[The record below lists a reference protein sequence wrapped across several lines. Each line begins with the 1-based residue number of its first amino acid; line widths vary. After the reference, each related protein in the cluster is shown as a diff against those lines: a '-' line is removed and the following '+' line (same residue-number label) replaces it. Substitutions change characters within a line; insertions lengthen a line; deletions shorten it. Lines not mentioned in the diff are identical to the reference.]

1 VTAEGAV
8 SGQAR
13 TWTGGLSDWT
23 GELSADAARGVREL
37 VARAA
42 ETDGVAPVSEQAVLS
57 LSAPGFARHRLA
69 MREGA
74 VAGYANLVAAHA
86 EHPAMAEVAV
96 DPRHRG
102 RGIGAALVAAALSE
116 GGAGARV
123 WAHGNLP
130 PARAVAGRLG
140 LGVARE
146 LWQMRRALATPEL
159 PELTVPDGIALRTY
173 AGPADDAEVLRVNNA
188 AFDWHPE
195 QGGWG
200 EAEITTR
207 RESSWFDP
215 KGLYIAVDPA
225 EPGRMLGFHW
235 TKVHDDEDPPVGEVY
250 VVAIDPAA
258 QGRGLGRLL
267 TLAGLHYLR
276 EHGMTG
282 SGPEAAAERDHAGP
296 PGMPHKHGMT
306 GSGPEAAAE
315 RDHAGPPGMPPEH
328 GLDEVLLYTEADNT
342 AAVHTYTRLGFSTS
356 HVDAAY
362 SAR

>member
-1 VTAEGAV
+1 MTGDRPEL
-8 SGQAR
+8 SG
-13 TWTGGLSDWT
+13 WS
-23 GELSADAARGVREL
+23 GELPAD
-37 VARAA
+37 VARQVRGLLENAT

-57 LSAPGFARHRLA
+57 LGTPGAARHRLA
-69 MREGA
+69 MREGT

-116 GGAGARV
+116 GGPGARV

-130 PARAVAGRLG
+130 AARAVAGRLG

-146 LWQMRRALATPEL
+146 LWQMRRPLDDPEL
-159 PELTVPDGIALRTY
+159 PDLVVPEGLSLRTY
-173 AGPADDAEVLRVNNA
+173 AGPADDAELLRVNNA

-200 EAEITTR
+200 EDQIAAR
-207 RESSWFDP
+207 RESAWFDP
-215 KGLYIAVDPA
+215 KGLFIAVDPA
-225 EPGRMLGFHW
+225 DPERILGFHW
-235 TKVHDDEDPPVGEVY
+235 TKVHDQEDPAVGEVY
-250 VVAIDPAA
+250 VVAIDPVA

-267 TLAGLHYLR
+267 TLAGLYYLR
-276 EHGMTG
+276 D
-282 SGPEAAAERDHAGP
+282 R
-296 PGMPHKHGMT
+296 
-306 GSGPEAAAE
+306 
-315 RDHAGPPGMPPEH
+315 
-328 GLDEVLLYTEADNT
+328 GLGEVLLYTEADNT
-342 AAVHTYTRLGFSTS
+342 AAVHTYTRLGFGTS

>member
-1 VTAEGAV
+1 MTGDRPEL
-8 SGQAR
+8 SG
-13 TWTGGLSDWT
+13 WT
-23 GELSADAARGVREL
+23 GELPADAARQVREL
-37 VARAA
+37 LERAT

-57 LSAPGFARHRLA
+57 LDAPGAARHRLA

-102 RGIGAALVAAALSE
+102 RGIGAALVAAALAE
-116 GGAGARV
+116 GGPAARV

-130 PARAVAGRLG
+130 AARAVAGRLG

-146 LWQMRRALATPEL
+146 LWQMRRPLANTEL
-159 PELTVPDGIALRTY
+159 PELVVPEGLWLRTY
-173 AGPADDAEVLRVNNA
+173 AGPADDAELLRVNNA

-200 EAEITTR
+200 EAEIAVR

-215 KGLYIAVDPA
+215 KGLFIAVDPA
-225 EPGRMLGFHW
+225 DPARMLGFHW
-235 TKVHDDEDPPVGEVY
+235 TKVHDDEDPVVGEVY

-276 EHGMTG
+276 D
-282 SGPEAAAERDHAGP
+282 R
-296 PGMPHKHGMT
+296 
-306 GSGPEAAAE
+306 
-315 RDHAGPPGMPPEH
+315 
-328 GLDEVLLYTEADNT
+328 GLGEVLLYTEADNT
-342 AAVHTYTRLGFSTS
+342 AAVHTYTRLGFGTS